1 MKRLAKRLTAA
12 VLLAAMCLTATV
24 YSRTKPVELRLYGR
38 QLLGR
43 AERELLCRH

>member
-1 MKRLAKRLTAA
+1 MKGLAKRLTAA
-12 VLLAAMCLTATV
+12 VLLTAVSLTATM
-24 YSRTKPVELRLYGR
+24 YSRARPVG